1 MIGRAAAVWLLLLVV
16 AVGAGALRVGL
27 LEPRLGEP
35 RAHVVGTLV
44 VVAVFAA
51 LIWRTVGWF
60 CPSRDRSALAAVGVG
75 WAVATVVFE
84 FGFGRY
90 VAGHS
95 WQRLLADYDVF
106 AGRLWPLVLLT
117 LLVMPVVAGE
127 VQRRRLGP
135 RSAR

>member
-1 MIGRAAAVWLLLLVV
+1 MIGRAAAVWVLLLAV
-16 AVGAGALRVGL
+16 AVAAGGLRVAL

-51 LIWRTVGWF
+51 LIWRAVGWLS
-60 CPSRDRSALAAVGVG
+60 PPRDRSALAAVGIG
-75 WAVATVVFE
+75 WTVATVVFE

-95 WQRLLADYDVF
+95 WERLLAEYDVF

-117 LLVMPVVAGE
+117 LLVVPVVAGE